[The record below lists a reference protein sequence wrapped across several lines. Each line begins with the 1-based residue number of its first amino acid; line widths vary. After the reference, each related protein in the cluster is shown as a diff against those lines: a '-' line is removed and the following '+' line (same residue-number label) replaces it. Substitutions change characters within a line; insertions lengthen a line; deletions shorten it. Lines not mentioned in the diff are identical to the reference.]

1 MWWGRRQSLWG
12 RLLTVPTVAV
22 SCMQAVAAGCV
33 VETAEKTLLSVT
45 GSLAAMYQ
53 PLAEKLLLA
62 NARQFFLR
70 NRVRSC
76 CFPTFSYLSQQAITL
91 CQNKQDIK

>member
-12 RLLTVPTVAV
+12 RLLTHFQNEVCHLP
-22 SCMQAVAAGCV
+22 CLGAGR
-33 VETAEKTLLSVT
+33 ETLLSLT
-45 GSLAAMYQ
+45 GSLAATYQ

-62 NARQFFLR
+62 NARHFFLR

-76 CFPTFSYLSQQAITL
+76 CFPTFSYLSQQAIRL